1 MIHSDVLYD
10 LARQHQRDL
19 QRQAELDRQAAV
31 GERNRV
37 AAQPIGQT
45 LEGLAHLRNAVLA
58 LRLRYLRASTV

>member
-1 MIHSDVLYD
+1 MIQADVLYD

-19 QRQAELDRQAAV
+19 QRQAELDRLAAAS
-31 GERNRV
+31 ERNRV

-58 LRLRYLRASTV
+58 LRLRYLRASSV

>member
-1 MIHSDVLYD
+1 MIQADVLYD

-19 QRQAELDRQAAV
+19 QRQAELDRQAAA

-45 LEGLAHLRNAVLA
+45 LEGLAHFRNAVLA